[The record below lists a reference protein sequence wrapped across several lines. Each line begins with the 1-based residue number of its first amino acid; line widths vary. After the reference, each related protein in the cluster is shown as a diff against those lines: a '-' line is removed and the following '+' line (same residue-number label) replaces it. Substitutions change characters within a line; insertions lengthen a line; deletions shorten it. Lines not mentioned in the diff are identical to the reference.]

1 MSVYVLAYSAVS
13 IGWAFLW
20 IRTYKTLTAKRLIL
34 HTLLFTALS
43 ILVFLLVSYITFIPV
58 DESYSASNIGAL
70 GFMILLFI
78 NFFGA
83 SCIVAFAINIGK
95 LLNKDDKD
103 KEGDDKSE

>member
-20 IRTYKTLTAKRLIL
+20 VRTYKTLTVERLIL

-43 ILVFLLVSYITFIPV
+43 LLIFQLVSYITFLPV

-78 NFFGA
+78 NIFA
-83 SCIVAFAINIGK
+83 AACIVAFGLNLGK
-95 LLNKDDKD
+95 LLKKDEKEKNNK
-103 KEGDDKSE
+103 SI

>member
-20 IRTYKTLTAKRLIL
+20 VRTYKTLTAKRLIL

-43 ILVFLLVSYITFIPV
+43 ILIFLLVSYITFLPV

-83 SCIVAFAINIGK
+83 SCIVALAVNIGK

-103 KEGDDKSE
+103 KESSDNSE